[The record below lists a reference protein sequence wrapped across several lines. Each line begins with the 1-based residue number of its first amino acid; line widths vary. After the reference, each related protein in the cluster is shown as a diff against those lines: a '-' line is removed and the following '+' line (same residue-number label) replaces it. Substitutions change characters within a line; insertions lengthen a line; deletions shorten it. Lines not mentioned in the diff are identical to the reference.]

1 MTLRTLFAIPIA
13 AILLVTLSLTGMM
26 AAKGLTD
33 YQRGEIAILAVERMR
48 LLVLLQTD
56 LWAERVATNAALG
69 QAHPLPELAAK
80 RLAATRDESDR
91 TLVALIA
98 RLRAQSRH
106 GAAAEPFL
114 GEFTG
119 KLDLSRATV
128 DTLLT
133 AGRAERRYADVAKV
147 IPSMLSASLVLEK
160 PLAKVSLDVVAADS
174 SLSGLLAISRLAAL
188 LKDGVSGIPGVL
200 LPRFNTDRV
209 LTPADAEAVHVLL
222 AQTAQLTKLLR
233 NTIEISEPTDRM
245 LASLTS
251 LEEVDTGGRR
261 QQIVELLQA
270 GMATAHGK
278 NEIVLAQ
285 RLIIPWSESV
295 NALRAAIVDTAL
307 HRVTTEQHARVH
319 RLWLASLASG
329 AVILATLASLA
340 LLHWRVV
347 SPLARLGMA
356 ITRIAAGDRA
366 TPLAMRTGTREIAE
380 MVTAVETL
388 RHAALIADATA
399 LRQRMAARQRL
410 QILREALGIV
420 LTVEE
425 PAKALEQ
432 GVASL
437 SAGIDA
443 AISMVA
449 GSEAPAPPTLGTA
462 AYALRLGLAEMRG
475 AAADLDA
482 IIAAARTAQGDD
494 DHPEAEIVA
503 RILAV
508 RDHVDRRDA
517 AVRGFIQPS
526 LAALRDAAS
535 MGGDGRAM
543 RDLVSEQFLRVE
555 ATVAAVSSM
564 CAQVARA
571 AAIVRALPLDET
583 PLAA

>member
-1 MTLRTLFAIPIA
+1 MTA
-13 AILLVTLSLTGMM
+13 
-26 AAKGLTD
+26 
-33 YQRGEIAILAVERMR
+33 
-48 LLVLLQTD
+48 
-56 LWAERVATNAALG
+56 
-69 QAHPLPELAAK
+69 
-80 RLAATRDESDR
+80 
-91 TLVALIA
+91 
-98 RLRAQSRH
+98 
-106 GAAAEPFL
+106 
-114 GEFTG
+114 
-119 KLDLSRATV
+119 
-128 DTLLT
+128 
-133 AGRAERRYADVAKV
+133 
-147 IPSMLSASLVLEK
+147 
-160 PLAKVSLDVVAADS
+160 
-174 SLSGLLAISRLAAL
+174 
-188 LKDGVSGIPGVL
+188 
-200 LPRFNTDRV
+200 
-209 LTPADAEAVHVLL
+209 
-222 AQTAQLTKLLR
+222 
-233 NTIEISEPTDRM
+233 
-245 LASLTS
+245 
-251 LEEVDTGGRR
+251 
-261 QQIVELLQA
+261 
-270 GMATAHGK
+270 
-278 NEIVLAQ
+278 
-285 RLIIPWSESV
+285 
-295 NALRAAIVDTAL
+295 
-307 HRVTTEQHARVH
+307 EQHARVH

-399 LRQRMAARQRL
+399 VRQRMAARQRL

-437 SAGIDA
+437 SAGIDT

-449 GSEAPAPPTLGTA
+449 GSEAPEPPTLGA
-462 AYALRLGLAEMRG
+462 AANALRLGLAEMRG

-494 DHPEAEIVA
+494 DRPEAEIVA

-508 RDHVDRRDA
+508 RDHVNRRDA

-535 MGGDGRAM
+535 MGGEGRAM